1 MFYRYSSSLHYHM
14 VFKKSMYQFGV
25 QVEFPSITVENGC
38 VALNFFSKHDTFF
51 QDSAMNSTFKRTAF
65 NFEIDFL

>member
-1 MFYRYSSSLHYHM
+1 M
-14 VFKKSMYQFGV
+14 VLKKSMYQFGV